1 MSTHNAPG
9 NDAGPDIDAN
19 MQDLLRHLGSGGVLG
34 DLNGLDARDY
44 EALYTV
50 GHHLYSRA
58 RYPEAA
64 QVFGFLVLFNHQE
77 PRYLMAQAASLQM
90 CRDWITAISV
100 YTMVAMHDPSDLI
113 PCFHT
118 CECLLALGLKAEA
131 REGLA
136 MIVRQAS
143 TPAQAALRG
152 RAQAMLDL
160 LAATPGAHGA
170 TNRAEAT

>member
-1 MSTHNAPG
+1 MSTPNTPGGDAPPAL
-9 NDAGPDIDAN
+9 DAT
-19 MQDLLRHLGSGGVLG
+19 MQDLLRHLGGGGVLG
-34 DLNGLDARDY
+34 DLSGLDTRDY
-44 EALYTV
+44 EALYAV

-64 QVFGFLVLFNHQE
+64 QVFGFLVLYNHQE

-90 CRDWITAISV
+90 CQDWGTAISV
-100 YTMVAMHDPSDLI
+100 YTLVAMHDPSDLM

-136 MIVRQAS
+136 MIVRQCDS
-143 TPAQAALRG
+143 PAQAALRT
-152 RAQAMLDL
+152 RAQALLDL
-160 LAATPGAHGA
+160 LAGAPQAPAGA
-170 TNRAEAT
+170 P